1 MQQIVRRK
9 CAQMSE
15 SEVNMS
21 SHERL
26 VDWVQTGLHAGR
38 YSPGQKLVETS
49 LMKTLGISRGPV
61 REGLKRL
68 QGKGIVVIEQNRG
81 ASIRAYTRKGAADFL
96 RVIEP
101 LTRLMAQMAA
111 EAVANG
117 ASSQDLVDM
126 REWFTRLGKGELHA
140 SSFYDRRK
148 HFYNVLMTLG
158 GNEELKQIM
167 PLEALHL
174 LRLQTFPYLERS
186 DREDIVN
193 EYLAITVAVLNGNPE
208 SASQAALMHIEAA
221 KKRQEHI
228 ASIAFPFDSDT

>member
-1 MQQIVRRK
+1 M
-9 CAQMSE
+9 QMSE
-15 SEVNMS
+15 KELIVS

-26 VDWVQTGLHAGR
+26 VDWVQSGLHAGR
-38 YSPGQKLVETS
+38 FAPGQKLVETS
-49 LMKTLGISRGPV
+49 LMKALGISRGPV

-81 ASIRAYTRKGAADFL
+81 ASIRAYTRKGAANFL

-117 ASSQDLVDM
+117 ASSQDLVEM
-126 REWFTRLGKGELHA
+126 REWFTRLGNGELQA
-140 SSFYDRRK
+140 SSFYDRRN
-148 HFYNVLMTLG
+148 HFYNVLMNLG

-174 LRLQTFPYLERS
+174 LRLQTFPYLSQS
-186 DREDIVN
+186 DKNDIVN
-193 EYLAITVAVLNGNPE
+193 EYLDITIAVLNGNPD
-208 SASQAALMHIEAA
+208 SASQAAFKHIQAA
-221 KKRQEHI
+221 KHRQNNI
-228 ASIAFPFDSDT
+228 ASIAFQFDE